1 MSATAT
7 TYELSGVLTA
17 LSSIIHSGGESL
29 GITTKLRREKF
40 VQPDGSVEEVPVL
53 SGNGIRGR
61 LRDLGM
67 AHCCRALGYGVRDD
81 GRVDGLSMP
90 AFYFLFSGG
99 SLTKGDGA
107 KAIDLT
113 YVRTLREAIPLVS
126 VFGGAVGSQLLPGK
140 LKVDKAYPICAETS
154 HLLPE
159 AYRTTAPV
167 SIWEWLQEEMY
178 TRKDDEK
185 NEHLRALLAPDTRL
199 ALEGGLSAQSLTKAE
214 TPQQMMYY
222 VESFAAGSRFYWRVL
237 LDDVTDVEFEAFLVC
252 LAEFSRVPYLGGRS
266 AAGLGHVSMQ
276 LDQWRRIDSRVTPI
290 GDAIDTPIGT
300 KYAQHLAARKDEIR
314 AMLAGLA

>member
-1 MSATAT
+1 MAT
-7 TYELSGVLTA
+7 TYELSGVMTA

-53 SGNGIRGR
+53 SGNGLRGR

-67 AHCCRALGYGVRDD
+67 AHFCRALGYGVDEAT

-99 SLTKGDGA
+99 SLTKGEGA
-107 KAIDLT
+107 KALDLS
-113 YVRTLREAIPLVS
+113 YVRDLRAAIPLVS
-126 VFGGAVGSQLLPGK
+126 IFGGAVGNQLLPGK

-159 AYRTTAPV
+159 MYRTTSPV
-167 SIWEWLQEEMY
+167 SVFEWLQEEMY

-185 NEHLRALLAPDTRL
+185 NEHLRSLLAPSTRL
-199 ALEGGLSAQSLTKAE
+199 ALDSGASPQALAKGA
-214 TPQQMMYY
+214 TPQQMLYY
-222 VESFAAGSRFYWRVL
+222 VESFAAGSRFFWRVL
-237 LDDVTDVEFEAFLVC
+237 LDDVTDLEFEAFLVC
-252 LAEFSRVPYLGGRS
+252 LAEFSRVPYVGGRS
-266 AAGLGHVSMQ
+266 AAGLGHVAMQ
-276 LDQWRRIDSRVTPI
+276 LDQWRRIDSRVCPQ
-290 GDAIDTPIGT
+290 GEGIDVPIGT
-300 KYAQHLAARKDEIR
+300 KYAQHLAAKRDEIR
-314 AMLAGLA
+314 AALAGIA